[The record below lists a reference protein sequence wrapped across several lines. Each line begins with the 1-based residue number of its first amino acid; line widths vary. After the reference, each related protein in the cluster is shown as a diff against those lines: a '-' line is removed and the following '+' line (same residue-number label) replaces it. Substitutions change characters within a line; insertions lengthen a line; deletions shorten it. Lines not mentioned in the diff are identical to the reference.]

1 MGRDPLLRF
10 PPFTLDAQ
18 RHVLMR
24 DDEDVALSP
33 HLVDILSFLAQRP
46 GQIVSKDAL
55 LEAFWPDVHVTEN
68 TLTRAIAD
76 IRKALG
82 DDPGEPRFIQTVAR
96 RGYRFVAAFEP
107 AREVG
112 GAGSPGNAASRSE
125 DVGSSPAEDP
135 FREWVRGRLSLEMLD
150 ATKLPE
156 AIKAFEHAVAAT
168 PEYAPAHAGL
178 ANAFLLTY
186 ETTRAH
192 NAPNRE
198 PLTRAVLAARRACEL
213 DPSLGEAWATLGF
226 VLTAAGQG
234 EEARAAARRAA
245 ALEPTSWRHHFRLG
259 VASWGEERLRA
270 VDRTLSLLP
279 NFAPGRFLAAMVFIA
294 RQAFEPAMVA
304 AVQGSV
310 AQAREIDSDGVPF
323 PSVGLHWLHGLLLLR
338 LGQIGPA
345 ITEFGR
351 EIDAA
356 RHDRIYADEFRVNAQ
371 VAAGFAHLSVNDATG
386 ATEAFRSALETL
398 PRNGRAL
405 LGLYQALANTSLAP
419 ETHLLLAR
427 VEEVVAELGTGGRLG
442 EAALISAATSA
453 ARGDLDSG
461 CSVLHRLLDS
471 APPGQAGWLISI
483 DPALAALRKAPGFDD
498 LIAKLAARA
507 S

>member
-1 MGRDPLLRF
+1 MTYRFGPFVADRTTYRVSDGDRLLELTPKLLDLLFYLLDR
-10 PPFTLDAQ
+10 PATLVP
-18 RHVLMR
+18 R
-24 DDEDVALSP
+24 EDLLEGVWPGAN
-33 HLVDILSFLAQRP
+33 VTDNALAQAISDLR
-46 GQIVSKDAL
+46 DAL
-55 LEAFWPDVHVTEN
+55 DDSPASPKY
-68 TLTRAIAD
+68 
-76 IRKALG
+76 IR
-82 DDPGEPRFIQTVAR
+82 TVAR

-112 GAGSPGNAASRSE
+112 RAAGSPSKAASKSE

-135 FREWVRGRLSLEMLD
+135 FREWVRGRLSLEMLH

-483 DPALAALRKAPGFDD
+483 DPALAPLRKAPGFDD

>member
-1 MGRDPLLRF
+1 VRRDSLLRF
-10 PPFTLDAQ
+10 RPFTVDSQ

-24 DDEDVALSP
+24 EGDDVALSP
-33 HLVDILSFLAQRP
+33 HLVDILTFLAQRA

-82 DDPGEPRFIQTVAR
+82 DDPSEPRYIQTVAR
-96 RGYRFVAAFEP
+96 RGYRFVATVES
-107 AREVG
+107 RESTPDSSLNGTTRGEQEV
-112 GAGSPGNAASRSE
+112 ASL
-125 DVGSSPAEDP
+125 DVDDP
-135 FREWVRGRLSLEMLD
+135 FREWVRGRLSLETLD
-150 ATKLPE
+150 ATKLP
-156 AIKAFEHAVAAT
+156 AAVAAFEHAVAAT

-186 ETTRAH
+186 ETTRAQ

-198 PLTRAVLAARRACEL
+198 PLTLAVRSARRACEL
-213 DPSLGEAWATLGF
+213 DPALGEAWATLGF

-294 RQAFEPAMVA
+294 RQAFGPAMVA
-304 AVQGSV
+304 AAQGSA
-310 AQAREIDSDGVPF
+310 AQARELDSDGVPF

-338 LGQIGPA
+338 LRQVGPA

-351 EIDAA
+351 EMDAS
-356 RHDRIYADEFRVNAQ
+356 RRGRIYADEFRVNAQ
-371 VAAGFAHLSVNDATG
+371 VAAGFAHLSVDDATG

-405 LGLYQALANTSLAP
+405 IGLYQALTKTSLAP
-419 ETHLLLAR
+419 EAR
-427 VEEVVAELGTGGRLG
+427 VLLPRIDEVIAELGGGGRLG
-442 EAALISAATSA
+442 EAALISAASLA
-453 ARGDLDSG
+453 ARGDLEAG
-461 CSVLHRLLDS
+461 CAVLHRLLDT
-471 APPGQAGWLISI
+471 APPGQAGWLISV
-483 DPALAALRKAPGFDD
+483 DPALTSLRTAASFDD

-507 S
+507 A

>member
-1 MGRDPLLRF
+1 MRSAPVLRF
-10 PPFTLDAQ
+10 PPFTLDSQ
-18 RHVLMR
+18 RHVLKR
-24 DDEDVALSP
+24 GDDDVSLSP
-33 HLVDILSFLAQRP
+33 HLVDILTFLAQRQ
-46 GQIVSKDAL
+46 GQIVSKDTL

-96 RGYRFVAAFEP
+96 RGYRFVAALEP
-107 AREVG
+107 TRESTATG
-112 GAGSPGNAASRSE
+112 IS
-125 DVGSSPAEDP
+125 DVGSRTRDSDPVEVDDP
-135 FREWVRGRLSLEMLD
+135 FREWVRGRLSLETLD
-150 ATKLPE
+150 ATRLPD
-156 AIKAFEHAVAAT
+156 AVRAFEHAVSAT

-186 ETTRAH
+186 ECTRAQ
-192 NAPNRE
+192 NAPDRT
-198 PLTRAVLAARRACEL
+198 PLTRAVAAARRACEL

-294 RQAFEPAMVA
+294 RQAFEPAMMA
-304 AVQGSV
+304 AVQGSS
-310 AQAREIDSDGVPF
+310 AQAREVDSDGVPF

-338 LGQIGPA
+338 LGQVGPA

-351 EIDAA
+351 EIDAS
-356 RHDRIYADEFRVNAQ
+356 RRGRIYAEEFRVNAQ

-405 LGLYQALANTSLAP
+405 IGLYRALATTSFAAEMP
-419 ETHLLLAR
+419 QLLSR
-427 VEEVVAELGTGGRLG
+427 IDEVIAELGAGGRMG
-442 EAALISAATSA
+442 EAALVSA
-453 ARGDLDSG
+453 ARAAARGELAAG
-461 CSVLHRLLDS
+461 CAVLQRLLDN

-483 DPALAALRKAPGFDD
+483 DPALAPLRTAHGFDD
-498 LIAKLAARA
+498 LMARLAARA
-507 S
+507 A

>member
-1 MGRDPLLRF
+1 
-10 PPFTLDAQ
+10 
-18 RHVLMR
+18 MR
-24 DDEDVALSP
+24 EGDDVALSP
-33 HLVDILSFLAQRP
+33 HLVDILTFLAQRA

-55 LEAFWPDVHVTEN
+55 LEAFWPEVHVTEN

-82 DDPGEPRFIQTVAR
+82 DDPSEPRFIQTVAR
-96 RGYRFVAAFEP
+96 RGYRFVATFEASP
-107 AREVG
+107 ESVRDVSAG
-112 GAGSPGNAASRSE
+112 GPTPRGGHNAAL
-125 DVGSSPAEDP
+125 DVDDP
-135 FREWVRGRLSLEMLD
+135 FREWVRGRLSLETLD
-150 ATKLPE
+150 ATKLP
-156 AIKAFEHAVAAT
+156 AAVTAFEHAVAAT

-186 ETTRAH
+186 ESTRAQ

-198 PLTRAVLAARRACEL
+198 PLTLAVRCARRACEL
-213 DPSLGEAWATLGF
+213 DPAFGEAWATLGF
-226 VLTAAGQG
+226 ALTAAGQG

-245 ALEPTSWRHHFRLG
+245 ALEPTNWRHHFRLG

-270 VDRTLSLLP
+270 VDRTMALLP

-304 AVQGSV
+304 AAQGSA
-310 AQAREIDSDGVPF
+310 AQARELDSDGVPF
-323 PSVGLHWLHGLLLLR
+323 PSAGLHWLHGLLLLR
-338 LGQIGPA
+338 MRQVGPA

-356 RHDRIYADEFRVNAQ
+356 RHGRIYAGEFRVNAQ
-371 VAAGFAHLSVNDATG
+371 LAAGFAHLSVDDATG
-386 ATEAFRSALETL
+386 AMEAFRSALETL

-405 LGLYQALANTSLAP
+405 IGLYQALTKTSLAP
-419 ETHLLLAR
+419 EARLLLPR
-427 VEEVVAELGTGGRLG
+427 IDGVIAELGRGGRPG
-442 EAALISAATSA
+442 EAALISAASWA
-453 ARGDLDSG
+453 ARGDLEAG
-461 CSVLHRLLDS
+461 CGVLNRLLDA

-483 DPALAALRKAPGFDD
+483 DPSLTPLRTAAGFDD

-507 S
+507 A